1 MSSFS
6 TCMMAGERQ
15 NTWNTIKSEQWQMVV
30 VGGGITGAGIA
41 LEAARQGL
49 KVLLVE
55 RVDFA
60 WGTSSRSSKM
70 VHGGLRYMAAGD
82 FKTTRDSVHERER
95 LLNEAPGLVDL
106 MTYAMPHYKK
116 QFPTPFIL
124 MCCYGATTSFQVSVI
139 ESLLNQPSFQ
149 PVIHC

>member
-82 FKTTRDSVHERER
+82 FKRSEEHTSELQSR
-95 LLNEAPGLVDL
+95 
-106 MTYAMPHYKK
+106 PH
-116 QFPTPFIL
+116 I
-124 MCCYGATTSFQVSVI
+124 V
-139 ESLLNQPSFQ
+139 
-149 PVIHC
+149 